1 MIPIDPRI
9 DSTLSA
15 PDQRKATAVTD
26 VGDSTPRPDEGQT
39 LPHTG
44 NGNDTVTQTPE
55 QAGAAARM
63 SKSAANRPIPM
74 IPGYDVVGELGRGGM
89 GVVYRAHHVK
99 LNRPTAIKM
108 LLGGQYVDPV
118 SQARFL
124 IEAEAIAQVQHP
136 HVIQVFD
143 FGQHDGQPYFA
154 LELLGGGTLGGKL
167 RAAGQFTPR
176 AAAEM
181 VAKLADAI
189 AAAHSKGIVHRD
201 LKPANVL
208 LDEKGEPK
216 VTDFG
221 LAKVGSSDM
230 TATGAVMGTPS
241 YMSPEQAAGRTK
253 EVGTTTDVY
262 ALGVILFELL
272 TGRVPFRGDSVMD
285 TIQLVI
291 SQEPARPRSLIPA
304 LPRDLET
311 ICLKCLEKDPHK
323 RYPTAAALAA
333 DLQLFLEDRP
343 ITARPVGVVE
353 RSWKWMKRNPGRAA
367 AVAATVLVVLGAVTA
382 AVMVRAEQVA
392 SRQAAAAEV
401 VRREREARVE
411 ALVDG
416 LGVMEITELPIL
428 IRTLKEYR
436 DIVTPLLQEVARKP
450 VSDRAGLHA
459 RLVLVGLRTT
469 DAIEPLEREQLRELL
484 DYSATCPAHQVP
496 VINWILKPLILAAG
510 FSHRAWLVESASRP
524 ESFRLRVAAGWAAV
538 TPNDPE
544 WPRHASEVATWL
556 GQQNPTAANHW
567 AEAFAPVGVIL
578 TPELLRQ
585 YVEARSRLRSGKMDE
600 SRLVAEASG
609 FELRANLLAR
619 FAVGHPKELAEVA
632 ITIDPRHYPLVD
644 EAIKKESAGVVPAL
658 RAELAK
664 APQAGWSSG
673 DADLHAFRQANAAAL
688 LMKLGDAESMWPH
701 MKFPSGGDPSVR
713 SYLIHRLATTDADPV
728 VLLRRV
734 VTESDVSAK
743 RALLISLGDFTPER
757 VPNSERE
764 QFVAQL
770 LTMYREHP
778 DPGLHSAI
786 NWLLRQRWGKAKVI
800 ATIDAELASQE
811 PAAGRD
817 WYVNREGQSFA
828 VIRGPVEFQMGSLP
842 TDPGFSP
849 LEVRHTKRLSRTIAM
864 ATCEVTTSQLLAYRP
879 KHAWLKQYSPDPDS
893 PAVSVSWYHAAGY
906 CNWLSEREGIPK
918 DQWCFEP
925 NNDDA
930 YADGMR
936 LKPNYLKLSGYRLP
950 TEAEWECACR
960 AGTTTERF
968 YGRGEELLSRY
979 GWYFKSS
986 DERAWPVGRLRPNDQ
1001 GLFDTLGNATEW
1013 GIDPATN
1020 YAVDL
1025 PEDVERTTNL
1035 RVTEQLSRCLRGGSF
1050 YNQSVD
1056 LRSAMRSF
1064 YRPGLGN
1071 FSTGFRVARTL
1082 PPAP

>member
-1 MIPIDPRI
+1 VSPTNSPTDPPT
-9 DSTLSA
+9 DATLSA
-15 PDQRKATAVTD
+15 PDQRKATAVTE
-26 VGDSTPRPDEGQT
+26 VGDSTPRPAEGQT
-39 LPHTG
+39 LPHTD
-44 NGNDTVTQTPE
+44 NGNATVTQSPAE
-55 QAGAAARM
+55 AVAAARM
-63 SKSAANRPIPM
+63 SKAAANRPIPL
-74 IPGYDVVGELGRGGM
+74 IPGYEVVGELGRGGM

-108 LLGGQYVDPV
+108 LLGGRYIDAVA
-118 SQARFL
+118 QARFL

-176 AAAEM
+176 DAAQM

-291 SQEPARPRSLIPA
+291 SQEPARPRALIPT

-353 RSWKWMKRNPGRAA
+353 RTWKWMKRNPGRAA

-392 SRQAAAAEV
+392 SRQAAAADV
-401 VRREREARVE
+401 ARRERETRAE

-416 LGVMEITELPIL
+416 LGVLETTELPIL
-428 IRTLKEYR
+428 IRTLAQYR
-436 DIVTPLLQEVARKP
+436 DIVTPQLQEIARKP

-469 DAIEPLEREQLRELL
+469 DAIEPLERKQLRELL
-484 DYSATCPAHQVP
+484 DYSATCPAQQVP
-496 VINWILKPLILAAG
+496 VINRILKPLVLAAG
-510 FSHRAWLVESASRP
+510 FSHKAWLVESASRS

-544 WPRHASEVATWL
+544 WPRHAAEVATWL
-556 GQQNPTAANHW
+556 GQQNPTEASLW

-585 YVEARSRLRSGKMDE
+585 YVEVRGRLRSGKLDE
-600 SRLVAEASG
+600 THLVAEASG

-619 FAVGHPKELAEVA
+619 FAQGHPKELAEVA
-632 ITIDPRHYPLVD
+632 ITIEPRHYPLVID
-644 EAIKKESAGVVPAL
+644 AVQKESADVAPAL

-664 APQAGWSSG
+664 APQEGWTG
-673 DADLHAFRQANAAAL
+673 AEAELFALRRANAAAL
-688 LMKLGDAESMWPH
+688 LLTLGDAEAMWPL
-701 MKFPSGGDPSVR
+701 MKFPTDGDPTAR
-713 SYLIHRLATTDADPV
+713 SYLIHRIATTDANP
-728 VLLRRV
+728 VLLLHRFA
-734 VTESDVSAK
+734 TESDLSAK
-743 RALLISLGDFTPER
+743 RALVIALGDFTPDR
-757 VPNSERE
+757 VPNPERE
-764 QFVAQL
+764 QFVAKML
-770 LTMYREHP
+770 AAYREHP

-786 NWLLRQRWGKAKVI
+786 NWLLRQRWGKAKEI

-817 WYVNREGQSFA
+817 WYVNREGQ
-828 VIRGPVEFQMGSLP
+828 
-842 TDPGFSP
+842 
-849 LEVRHTKRLSRTIAM
+849 
-864 ATCEVTTSQLLAYRP
+864 
-879 KHAWLKQYSPDPDS
+879 
-893 PAVSVSWYHAAGY
+893 
-906 CNWLSEREGIPK
+906 
-918 DQWCFEP
+918 
-925 NNDDA
+925 
-930 YADGMR
+930 
-936 LKPNYLKLSGYRLP
+936 
-950 TEAEWECACR
+950 
-960 AGTTTERF
+960 
-968 YGRGEELLSRY
+968 
-979 GWYFKSS
+979 
-986 DERAWPVGRLRPNDQ
+986 
-1001 GLFDTLGNATEW
+1001 
-1013 GIDPATN
+1013 
-1020 YAVDL
+1020 
-1025 PEDVERTTNL
+1025 
-1035 RVTEQLSRCLRGGSF
+1035 
-1050 YNQSVD
+1050 
-1056 LRSAMRSF
+1056 
-1064 YRPGLGN
+1064 
-1071 FSTGFRVARTL
+1071 
-1082 PPAP
+1082 